1 MIALTFTVAHAPPPN
16 LSFPLQSAGAFQC
29 RSLVPSKD
37 MGSNPGLPHCG
48 QILYQLSHKGSPR
61 TLAWVPIPS
70 PAELPKPGIELG
82 SPALQADSLS
92 TELSGKPVMVWKLAI
107 QTTVFMPLE
116 FGDFN
121 SWDSVSIFFVWK
133 SLFQILSSQLYCK
146 LPLPGSFDDPYVPI
160 SLWAL

>member
-1 MIALTFTVAHAPPPN
+1 M
-16 LSFPLQSAGAFQC
+16 
-29 RSLVPSKD
+29 PSKD

-70 PAELPKPGIELG
+70 PAELPNPGIELG

-121 SWDSVSIFFVWK
+121 S
-133 SLFQILSSQLYCK
+133 
-146 LPLPGSFDDPYVPI
+146 
-160 SLWAL
+160 